1 MNKQILDKWLN
12 GWSVSNIALK
22 HGITVDEAMAVLRD
36 EWRVL

>member
-12 GWSVSNIALK
+12 GWSVSNIASK
-22 HGITVDEAMAVLRD
+22 HGITVAEAMAILRD